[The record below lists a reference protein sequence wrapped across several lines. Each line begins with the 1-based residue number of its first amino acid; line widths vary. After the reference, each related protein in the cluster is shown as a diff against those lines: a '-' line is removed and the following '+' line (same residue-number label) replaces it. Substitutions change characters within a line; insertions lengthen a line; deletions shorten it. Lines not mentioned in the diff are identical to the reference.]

1 MYVYARNFRIVRPT
15 NSSLPANRKF
25 FDVEQDNYID
35 HSYQTVMNSNNSRTV
50 PVQLIR
56 KTSVDDF
63 NERMIGMLDQV
74 EKRVE
79 QLRESA
85 GQLEQERESLIN
97 MLGNVNLDSELLR
110 LGQVLSLMQILG
122 DRDDI
127 SATAS
132 RLLNRCKAVEVVVN
146 TPRNAEQ
153 TKALTNVNNLIEA
166 AINKM
171 KEDLNNAKEAMKRF
185 LNACSPDLPDGPI
198 DQRFQTQV
206 IECTAD
212 DQKKIRRRLAI
223 LINQI
228 ERAQRYARPIHGPFN
243 CYAK

>member
-1 MYVYARNFRIVRPT
+1 MLAIEFTDDWNSIGKKLFLHDYAISSRRKKNMNSIPKYIASSLHPKLNFRIIRPA
-15 NSSLPANRKF
+15 NSSSANHL
-25 FDVEQDNYID
+25 FDVNHDDYVD
-35 HSYQTVMNSNNSRTV
+35 YSHQTTMNSSNSRTV
-50 PVQLIR
+50 PVHLIR

-85 GQLEQERESLIN
+85 GQLEQEKESLIN

-110 LGQVLSLMQILG
+110 LGQG

-153 TKALTNVNNLIEA
+153 TQALNNVNNLIEA
-166 AINKM
+166 AMNKM
-171 KEDLNNAKEAMKRF
+171 KEDLNNAKE
-185 LNACSPDLPDGPI
+185 
-198 DQRFQTQV
+198 V

-212 DQKKIRRRLAI
+212 DQKKIRRRLGI

-228 ERAQRYARPIHGPFN
+228 ERAQRYSAPEF
-243 CYAK
+243 

>member
-1 MYVYARNFRIVRPT
+1 MMLACVFRNFRIARPA
-15 NSSLPANRKF
+15 NSSSANRLF
-25 FDVEQDNYID
+25 EVEQDGYIN
-35 HSYQTVMNSNNSRTV
+35 HSHQTRMNSNNSRTV

-85 GQLEQERESLIN
+85 GQLEQEKESLIN

-110 LGQVLSLMQILG
+110 LGQG

-127 SATAS
+127 SATAT

-153 TKALTNVNNLIEA
+153 TQALNNVNNLIEA
-166 AINKM
+166 AVNKM
-171 KEDLNNAKEAMKRF
+171 REDLNNAKEVLHQEAMKRF
-185 LNACSPDLPDGPI
+185 LNACLPDQPDGPI
-198 DQRFQTQV
+198 DQRFQ
-206 IECTAD
+206 
-212 DQKKIRRRLAI
+212 
-223 LINQI
+223 
-228 ERAQRYARPIHGPFN
+228 AQA
-243 CYAK
+243 

>member
-1 MYVYARNFRIVRPT
+1 
-15 NSSLPANRKF
+15 
-25 FDVEQDNYID
+25 
-35 HSYQTVMNSNNSRTV
+35 MNSNNSRTV

-110 LGQVLSLMQILG
+110 LGQ
-122 DRDDI
+122 
-127 SATAS
+127 AS

-228 ERAQRYARPIHGPFN
+228 ERAQRYGAAEF
-243 CYAK
+243 

>member
-1 MYVYARNFRIVRPT
+1 MIIVKKYCRTMQFFYRKIEIENDFASIYEVLRNFRIVRPT

-110 LGQVLSLMQILG
+110 LGQGKQNYYFHIENNKN
-122 DRDDI
+122 I
-127 SATAS
+127 SS
-132 RLLNRCKAVEVVVN
+132 K
-146 TPRNAEQ
+146 
-153 TKALTNVNNLIEA
+153 
-166 AINKM
+166 
-171 KEDLNNAKEAMKRF
+171 F
-185 LNACSPDLPDGPI
+185 L
-198 DQRFQTQV
+198 F
-206 IECTAD
+206 
-212 DQKKIRRRLAI
+212 
-223 LINQI
+223 
-228 ERAQRYARPIHGPFN
+228 FF
-243 CYAK
+243 

>member
-1 MYVYARNFRIVRPT
+1 M
-15 NSSLPANRKF
+15 
-25 FDVEQDNYID
+25 
-35 HSYQTVMNSNNSRTV
+35 
-50 PVQLIR
+50 
-56 KTSVDDF
+56 
-63 NERMIGMLDQV
+63 
-74 EKRVE
+74 
-79 QLRESA
+79 
-85 GQLEQERESLIN
+85 EQERESLIN

-110 LGQVLSLMQILG
+110 LGQAKFFFSHLYAFTKVLSLMQILG

-228 ERAQRYARPIHGPFN
+228 ERAQRYGAAEF
-243 CYAK
+243 

>member
-1 MYVYARNFRIVRPT
+1 MAFHGNFRIVRPA

-25 FDVEQDNYID
+25 VDVEEDNYTD
-35 HSYQTVMNSNNSRTV
+35 QSYQTVMNSNNSRTV

-85 GQLEQERESLIN
+85 GQLEQEKESLIN

-110 LGQVLSLMQILG
+110 LGQ
-122 DRDDI
+122 
-127 SATAS
+127 AS
-132 RLLNRCKAVEVVVN
+132 RLLNRCKTVEVVVN

-166 AINKM
+166 AMNKM
-171 KEDLNNAKEAMKRF
+171 KDDLNNAKEAMKRF

-223 LINQI
+223 LISQI
-228 ERAQRYARPIHGPFN
+228 ERAQRYSAAEF
-243 CYAK
+243 

>member
-1 MYVYARNFRIVRPT
+1 
-15 NSSLPANRKF
+15 
-25 FDVEQDNYID
+25 
-35 HSYQTVMNSNNSRTV
+35 MNSNNSRTV

-110 LGQVLSLMQILG
+110 LGQ
-122 DRDDI
+122 
-127 SATAS
+127 
-132 RLLNRCKAVEVVVN
+132 
-146 TPRNAEQ
+146 
-153 TKALTNVNNLIEA
+153 A

-228 ERAQRYARPIHGPFN
+228 ERAQRYGAAEF
-243 CYAK
+243 

>member
-1 MYVYARNFRIVRPT
+1 MAFQGNFPIARPA
-15 NSSLPANRKF
+15 NSSSVNHLF
-25 FDVEQDNYID
+25 EGEQDGYIN
-35 HSYQTVMNSNNSRTV
+35 HSHQIVMNSSNSRTV

-85 GQLEQERESLIN
+85 GQLEQEKESLIN
-97 MLGNVNLDSELLR
+97 MLGNVNLDSEMLR
-110 LGQVLSLMQILG
+110 LGQG

-153 TKALTNVNNLIEA
+153 TQALNNVNNLIEA

-198 DQRFQTQV
+198 DQRFQAQV

-212 DQKKIRRRLAI
+212 DQKKIRRRLD
-223 LINQI
+223 
-228 ERAQRYARPIHGPFN
+228 
-243 CYAK
+243 

>member
-1 MYVYARNFRIVRPT
+1 MAFHGNFRIVRPT

-25 FDVEQDNYID
+25 FDVEEDNYTD
-35 HSYQTVMNSNNSRTV
+35 QSYQTVMNSNNSRTV

-85 GQLEQERESLIN
+85 GQLEQEKESLIN

-110 LGQVLSLMQILG
+110 LGQG

-132 RLLNRCKAVEVVVN
+132 RLLNRCKTVEVVVN

-166 AINKM
+166 AMNKM
-171 KEDLNNAKEAMKRF
+171 KDDLNNAKEAMKRF

-223 LINQI
+223 LISQI
-228 ERAQRYARPIHGPFN
+228 ERAQRYSAAEF
-243 CYAK
+243 

>member
-1 MYVYARNFRIVRPT
+1 MSFQRNFRTVRSANSPST
-15 NSSLPANRKF
+15 NHS
-25 FDVEQDNYID
+25 FDVEQNDCID
-35 HSYQTVMNSNNSRTV
+35 HTYRTIMNSSNTRTV

-85 GQLEQERESLIN
+85 GQLEQEKELLIN
-97 MLGNVNLDSELLR
+97 MLGNVNLDTELLR
-110 LGQVLSLMQILG
+110 LGQG

-127 SATAS
+127 SATTS
-132 RLLNRCKAVEVVVN
+132 RLLNRCKTVEVVVN
-146 TPRNAEQ
+146 TPRNVEQ
-153 TKALTNVNNLIEA
+153 AQALNNVNNLIEA
-166 AINKM
+166 AMNKM

-185 LNACSPDLPDGPI
+185 LNACSPDQPDGPI
-198 DQRFQTQV
+198 DQRFQAQV

-212 DQKKIRRRLAI
+212 DQKKIRRRLGI

-228 ERAQRYARPIHGPFN
+228 ERAQRYSAPEF
-243 CYAK
+243 